1 MWERGNFMRHEAAS
15 LADDDVSETVP
26 IKGKKIKCMSL
37 QQHVYKIF
45 PISKS
50 PKARDLL

>member
-1 MWERGNFMRHEAAS
+1 MRHEAAS
-15 LADDDVSETVP
+15 LADDDVSDSESETAP

-45 PISKS
+45 PISKG